1 MAAMRDTLTD
11 APVGVWPEE
20 PASGSALAGWIA
32 LTVGGGSLIGAWTN
46 GGADPWYVALDKA
59 PWNPPAWVFAPVWT
73 TLYVLMAL
81 AAWFVWRRGGWR
93 HQSRA
98 LTLFVLQLALNFAW
112 SPLFFVA
119 RQPGLA
125 LLDLAALWMLVVWT
139 MRAFARVQPLA
150 SWLLAPYLAW
160 VTYAATLNAWV
171 VVRN

>member
-1 MAAMRDTLTD
+1 MLPARTAAVTAD
-11 APVGVWPEE
+11 
-20 PASGSALAGWIA
+20 PAGAAGWRRDGLGLAAFLGLCLLVAA
-32 LTVGGGSLIGAWTN
+32 LGGRVTAGSVAS
-46 GGADPWYVALDKA
+46 WYPSLQKPAF
-59 PWNPPAWVFAPVWT
+59 NPPAWVFAPVWT

-125 LLDLAALWMLVVWT
+125 LLDLVALWMLVVWT

-171 VVRN
+171 VNRN